1 MPKSMYDSG
10 DAPSY
15 GGAKKKAP
23 KKKAPKKA
31 PKKKVGGAKVKKTA
45 PLKGNG
51 SLARARETKSRTMNP
66 SLGYA

>member
-1 MPKSMYDSG
+1 MPKACDVCN
-10 DAPSY
+10 A
-15 GGAKKKAP
+15 AKKKAP
-23 KKKAPKKA
+23 KKKAPKK
-31 PKKKVGGAKVKKTA
+31 KDGGARVKKPA